1 MTDHNVILCLGS
13 NTSDASVRIARAIES
28 LSRQLTVVK
37 TSRAYINDDDTGRG
51 APYLNM
57 VARCSTTMPLERL
70 TDILAELEAEGGR
83 TSASKAAAV
92 MPLDIDIVVWD
103 DRVVSPHDFSRPYFT
118 TGYRQL

>member
-13 NTSDASVRIARAIES
+13 NTRDARMRIARAIES

-37 TSRAYINDDDTGRG
+37 TSEAYINDDDTGRG

-57 VARCSTTMPLERL
+57 VARCITTMPLDRL
-70 TDILAELEAEGGR
+70 ADMLADLETEGGR
-83 TSASKAAAV
+83 TSSSKADAV

-103 DRVVSPHDFSRPYFT
+103 NDIVSPHDFSRPYFT
-118 TGYRQL
+118 TGYRQI